1 MSDKT
6 IHIDEY
12 DSEAD
17 TCRKEVLPKL
27 YESQWTDDLILEQ
40 RTFTDGKIII
50 IGRKARRKKAKRFDY
65 LLRYSQN
72 FPIAIVE
79 AKKKYKSAADGI
91 QQAKDY
97 AQILGL
103 KFAYSTNGAEILE
116 FDFITGLETKISK
129 FPTPTELWERLNKVE
144 PIKPNV
150 QDILL
155 KPFYPTPG
163 KEVRYYQQIAINRAV
178 KAILEGKKRVL
189 LTLATGTGKT
199 TVAFQII
206 YKLWNNRWNTK
217 EEHRR
222 PKVLFLADRSILVT
236 DPHAKD
242 FAVFGDARCLVP
254 EEGLPSSREIYF
266 STYQSLAEDNNRVGA
281 FRNLPRDFFDLI
293 VIDECHRGSAADDS
307 NWRIILDYF
316 QPAVHLGLTATPL
329 RDDNKDTYAYFGNPL
344 YTYSLKQ
351 GIEDGFLAPYLVHRV
366 VTEIDATGF
375 RPEEGQRDDFGELIP
390 DGIYTTPDFEN
401 SLSYLPR
408 TKAVAKHLYNYMVK
422 NGRFDKTIVF
432 CVNQEHADQFR
443 REFSN
448 LNKDL
453 VQQYPDYVV
462 RIVSEEGDIGKG
474 HLSKFMDIDEPIP
487 VVVTTSK
494 LLSTGVDVPTCKNIV
509 IFRMVNSMTEFRRE
523 FSNLNKDLVQQYPD
537 YVVRIVSEEGDIGKG
552 HLSKFMDI
560 DEPIPVVVTT
570 SKLLSTG
577 VDVPTCK
584 NIVIFRMVNSMTE
597 FKQIVGRGTRVRED
611 KEKLFFTI
619 LDYTGSATRNFA
631 DPDFDGEPP
640 LITEDEID
648 GDGNIINGGE
658 WIPNPP
664 TDEPGDW
671 EEDEGT
677 NNPPLEGE
685 GGEIRRKYYISEG
698 EVSIVGESVQI
709 LDASG
714 KLRTIQFTQYAK
726 EQIKTI
732 FPSVNDFR
740 SKWNDLQKRQ
750 HILDELE
757 NIGISIDQLM
767 EITKQQEADPFD
779 LICFVAFDLKPLT
792 RKQRAELLKKNK
804 PDFFAEYSDKAKQ
817 VLNMILEKYVEYGLN
832 QIRPDIISVEPIAQ
846 QGNPIEIVNEFGGID
861 QFKKAIEEL
870 QILLYDNAA

>member
-6 IHIDEY
+6 IHIDDH

-27 YESQWTDDLILEQ
+27 YDSQWTDELILEQ
-40 RTFTDGKIII
+40 RTFTDGKIIV

-79 AKKKYKSAADGI
+79 AKKKYKLAADGI

-103 KFAYSTNGAEILE
+103 KFAYSTNGTEILE

-129 FPTPTELWERLNKVE
+129 YPTPTELWNRLNQAE
-144 PIKPNV
+144 PIKTE
-150 QDILL
+150 ILETFL
-155 KPFYPTPG
+155 KPFLPIPN
-163 KEVRYYQQIAINRAV
+163 KPERYYQTIAINRAV
-178 KAILEGKKRVL
+178 KAVLEGKKRAL

-199 TVAFQII
+199 TIAFQII

-217 EEHRR
+217 GEHRK
-222 PKVLFLADRSILVT
+222 PKILFLADRSILVS

-254 EEGLPSSREIYF
+254 EEGLPSSREVYF
-266 STYQSLAEDNNRVGA
+266 STYQSLAEDSNRTGA
-281 FRNLPRDFFDLI
+281 FRKLPRDFFDLI
-293 VIDECHRGSAADDS
+293 LIDECHRGSATDDS
-307 NWRIILDYF
+307 NWRAVLDYF
-316 QPAVHLGLTATPL
+316 NTSVQIGLTATPL

-344 YTYSLKQ
+344 YIYSLKQ

-366 VTEIDATGF
+366 VTETDATGF
-375 RPEEGQRDDFGELIP
+375 RPEDGQLDDNGELIP

-401 SLSYLPR
+401 TLSYLPR
-408 TKAVAKHLYNYMVK
+408 TKAVVKHLYNFMVK
-422 NGRFDKTIVF
+422 YGRFDKTIVF

-443 REFSN
+443 REISN
-448 LNKDL
+448 LNTDL

-474 HLSKFMDIDEPIP
+474 HLGRFMDIDEPIP

-509 IFRMVNSMTEFRRE
+509 IFRT
-523 FSNLNKDLVQQYPD
+523 
-537 YVVRIVSEEGDIGKG
+537 I
-552 HLSKFMDI
+552 
-560 DEPIPVVVTT
+560 
-570 SKLLSTG
+570 
-577 VDVPTCK
+577 
-584 NIVIFRMVNSMTE
+584 NSMTE

-648 GDGNIINGGE
+648 GDGNVTG
-658 WIPNPP
+658 
-664 TDEPGDW
+664 
-671 EEDEGT
+671 
-677 NNPPLEGE
+677 
-685 GGEIRRKYYISEG
+685 GGEITPDPPPTGGNDDDWEDDDDTAEPPTGGGGGEPRRKFYVSEG
-698 EVSIVGESVQI
+698 TVSIVAESVQI
-709 LDASG
+709 LDANG
-714 KLRTIQFTQYAK
+714 KLRTVQFTQYAK
-726 EQIKTI
+726 EQITTM
-732 FPSVNDFR
+732 FPSMNDFR
-740 SKWNDLQKRQ
+740 SKWNDLQERQ

-757 NIGISIDQLM
+757 NNGISIDQLM
-767 EITKQQEADPFD
+767 EITKQKDVDPFD
-779 LICFVAFDLKPLT
+779 LLCFVAFDLKPLT
-792 RKQRAELLKKNK
+792 RKQRADLLKKNK
-804 PDFFAEYSDKAKQ
+804 PDFFAHYSERAKD
-817 VLNMILEKYVEYGLN
+817 VLNLILEKYVDYGLN

-846 QGNPIEIVNEFGGID
+846 QGNPIEIINEFGGMD
-861 QFKKAIEEL
+861 EFKKAISEL
-870 QILLYDNAA
+870 QTLLYAEAA

>member
-6 IHIDEY
+6 LHIDDH

-27 YESQWTDDLILEQ
+27 YESQWTDELILEQ
-40 RTFTDGKIII
+40 RTFTDGKIIV

-79 AKKKYKSAADGI
+79 AKKKYKLAADGI

-103 KFAYSTNGAEILE
+103 KFAYSTNGTEILE
-116 FDFITGLETKISK
+116 FDFITGLETKVSK
-129 FPTPTELWERLNKVE
+129 YPTPTELWNRLNQAE
-144 PIKPNV
+144 PIKTE
-150 QDILL
+150 ILETFL
-155 KPFYPTPG
+155 KPFLPIPN
-163 KEVRYYQQIAINRAV
+163 KPERYYQTIAINRAV
-178 KAILEGKKRVL
+178 KAVLVGKKRAL

-199 TVAFQII
+199 TIAFQII

-217 EEHRR
+217 GEHRR
-222 PKVLFLADRSILVT
+222 PKILFLADRSILVS

-254 EEGLPSSREIYF
+254 EEGLPSSREVYF
-266 STYQSLAEDNNRVGA
+266 STYQSLAEDSNRTGA
-281 FRNLPRDFFDLI
+281 FRKLPRDFFDLI
-293 VIDECHRGSAADDS
+293 LIDECHRGSATDDS
-307 NWRIILDYF
+307 NWRAVLDYF
-316 QPAVHLGLTATPL
+316 NSSVQIGLTATPL

-344 YTYSLKQ
+344 YIYSLKQ

-366 VTEIDATGF
+366 VTETDATGF
-375 RPEEGQRDDFGELIP
+375 RPEDGQLDDNGELIP

-401 SLSYLPR
+401 TLSYLPR
-408 TKAVAKHLYNYMVK
+408 TKAVVKHLYNFMVK
-422 NGRFDKTIVF
+422 YGRFDKTIVF

-443 REFSN
+443 REISN
-448 LNKDL
+448 LNTDL

-474 HLSKFMDIDEPIP
+474 HLGRFMDIDEPIP

-509 IFRMVNSMTEFRRE
+509 IFRT
-523 FSNLNKDLVQQYPD
+523 
-537 YVVRIVSEEGDIGKG
+537 I
-552 HLSKFMDI
+552 
-560 DEPIPVVVTT
+560 
-570 SKLLSTG
+570 
-577 VDVPTCK
+577 
-584 NIVIFRMVNSMTE
+584 NSMTE

-648 GDGNIINGGE
+648 GDGNIVDGDE
-658 WIPNPP
+658 WTPDP
-664 TDEPGDW
+664 TPDNNDDW
-671 EEDEGT
+671 EDEDDT
-677 NNPPLEGE
+677 GE
-685 GGEIRRKYYISEG
+685 PRGVNEPRQKYYITNG
-698 EVSIVGESVQI
+698 TVSIVAESVQI
-709 LDASG
+709 LDANG
-714 KLRTIQFTQYAK
+714 KLRTVQFTQYAK
-726 EQIKTI
+726 EQITTM
-732 FPSVNDFR
+732 FPSMNDFR
-740 SKWNDLQKRQ
+740 SKWNDLQERQ

-757 NIGISIDQLM
+757 KNGISIEQLM
-767 EITKQQEADPFD
+767 DITKQQDVDPFD
-779 LICFVAFDLKPLT
+779 LLCFVAFDLKPLT
-792 RKQRAELLKKNK
+792 RKQRADLLKKNK
-804 PDFFAEYSDKAKQ
+804 PDFFAHYSERAKD
-817 VLNMILEKYVEYGLN
+817 VLNLILEKYVDYGLN

-846 QGNPIEIVNEFGGID
+846 QGNPIEIVNEFGGMD
-861 QFKKAIEEL
+861 EFKKAISEL
-870 QILLYDNAA
+870 QTLLYAEAA

>member
-1 MSDKT
+1 MSDKI
-6 IHIDEY
+6 IHIDDH

-27 YESQWTDDLILEQ
+27 YESQWTDELILEQ
-40 RTFTDGKIII
+40 RTFTDGKIIV

-79 AKKKYKSAADGI
+79 AKKKYKLAADGI

-103 KFAYSTNGAEILE
+103 KFAYSTNGTEILE

-129 FPTPTELWERLNKVE
+129 YPTPTELWNRLNQAE
-144 PIKPNV
+144 PIKTE
-150 QDILL
+150 ILETFL
-155 KPFYPTPG
+155 KPFLPIPN
-163 KEVRYYQQIAINRAV
+163 KPERYYQTIAINRAV
-178 KAILEGKKRVL
+178 KAVLEGKKRAL

-199 TVAFQII
+199 TIAFQII

-217 EEHRR
+217 GEHRR
-222 PKVLFLADRSILVT
+222 PKILFLADRSILVS

-254 EEGLPSSREIYF
+254 EEGLPSSREVYF
-266 STYQSLAEDNNRVGA
+266 STYQSLAEDSNRTGA
-281 FRNLPRDFFDLI
+281 FRKLPRDFFDLI
-293 VIDECHRGSAADDS
+293 LIDECHRGSATDDS
-307 NWRIILDYF
+307 NWRAVLDYF
-316 QPAVHLGLTATPL
+316 NTSVQIGLTATPL

-344 YTYSLKQ
+344 YIYSLKQ

-366 VTEIDATGF
+366 VTETDATGF
-375 RPEEGQRDDFGELIP
+375 RPEDGQLDDNGELIP

-401 SLSYLPR
+401 TLSYLPR
-408 TKAVAKHLYNYMVK
+408 TKAVVKHLYNFMVK
-422 NGRFDKTIVF
+422 YGRFDKTIVF

-443 REFSN
+443 REISN
-448 LNKDL
+448 LNTDL

-474 HLSKFMDIDEPIP
+474 HLGRFMDIDEPIP

-509 IFRMVNSMTEFRRE
+509 IFRT
-523 FSNLNKDLVQQYPD
+523 
-537 YVVRIVSEEGDIGKG
+537 I
-552 HLSKFMDI
+552 
-560 DEPIPVVVTT
+560 
-570 SKLLSTG
+570 
-577 VDVPTCK
+577 
-584 NIVIFRMVNSMTE
+584 NSMTE

-648 GDGNIINGGE
+648 GDGNVTGGGE
-658 WIPNPP
+658 TKPDPSPTGGDDDWEDEDDTDDPP
-664 TDEPGDW
+664 TGGGGGEPRRKFYVT
-671 EEDEGT
+671 EGT
-677 NNPPLEGE
+677 
-685 GGEIRRKYYISEG
+685 
-698 EVSIVGESVQI
+698 VSIVAESVQI
-709 LDASG
+709 LDANG
-714 KLRTIQFTQYAK
+714 KLRTVQFTQYAK
-726 EQIKTI
+726 EQITTM
-732 FPSVNDFR
+732 FPSMNDFR
-740 SKWNDLQKRQ
+740 SKWNDLQERQ

-757 NIGISIDQLM
+757 NNGISIDQLM
-767 EITKQQEADPFD
+767 EITKQQDVDPFD
-779 LICFVAFDLKPLT
+779 LLCFVAFDLKPLT
-792 RKQRAELLKKNK
+792 RKQRADLLKKNK
-804 PDFFAEYSDKAKQ
+804 PDFFAHYSERAKD
-817 VLNMILEKYVEYGLN
+817 VLNLILEKYVDYGLN

-846 QGNPIEIVNEFGGID
+846 QGNPIEIVNEFGGMD
-861 QFKKAIEEL
+861 EFKKAISEL
-870 QILLYDNAA
+870 QTLLYAEAA

>member
-6 IHIDEY
+6 IHIDDH

-27 YESQWTDDLILEQ
+27 YDSQWTDELILEQ
-40 RTFTDGKIII
+40 RTFTDGKIIV

-79 AKKKYKSAADGI
+79 AKKKYKLAADGI

-103 KFAYSTNGAEILE
+103 KFAYSTNGTEILE

-129 FPTPTELWERLNKVE
+129 YPTPTELWNRLNQAE
-144 PIKPNV
+144 PIKTE
-150 QDILL
+150 ILETFL
-155 KPFYPTPG
+155 KPFLPIPN
-163 KEVRYYQQIAINRAV
+163 KPERYYQTIAINRAV
-178 KAILEGKKRVL
+178 KAVLEGKKRAL

-199 TVAFQII
+199 TIAFQII

-217 EEHRR
+217 GEHRR
-222 PKVLFLADRSILVT
+222 PKILFLADRSILVS

-254 EEGLPSSREIYF
+254 EEGLPSSREVYF
-266 STYQSLAEDNNRVGA
+266 STYQSLAEDSNRTGA
-281 FRNLPRDFFDLI
+281 FRKLPRDFFDLI
-293 VIDECHRGSAADDS
+293 LIDECHRGSATDDS
-307 NWRIILDYF
+307 NWRAVLDYF
-316 QPAVHLGLTATPL
+316 NTSVQIGLTATPL

-344 YTYSLKQ
+344 YIYSLKQ

-366 VTEIDATGF
+366 VTEMDATGF
-375 RPEEGQRDDFGELIP
+375 RPEDGQLDDNGELIP

-401 SLSYLPR
+401 TLSYLPR
-408 TKAVAKHLYNYMVK
+408 TKAVVKHLYNFMVK
-422 NGRFDKTIVF
+422 YGRFDKTIVF

-443 REFSN
+443 REISN
-448 LNKDL
+448 LNTDL

-474 HLSKFMDIDEPIP
+474 HLGRFMDIDEPIP

-509 IFRMVNSMTEFRRE
+509 IFRT
-523 FSNLNKDLVQQYPD
+523 
-537 YVVRIVSEEGDIGKG
+537 I
-552 HLSKFMDI
+552 
-560 DEPIPVVVTT
+560 
-570 SKLLSTG
+570 
-577 VDVPTCK
+577 
-584 NIVIFRMVNSMTE
+584 NSMTE

-648 GDGNIINGGE
+648 GDGNVTGGGE
-658 WIPNPP
+658 TTPDPP
-664 TDEPGDW
+664 PTGGDDDWEDDDDTDEPPTGGGSG
-671 EEDEGT
+671 ETRRKFYVTEGT
-677 NNPPLEGE
+677 
-685 GGEIRRKYYISEG
+685 
-698 EVSIVGESVQI
+698 VSIVAESVHI
-709 LDASG
+709 LDANG
-714 KLRTIQFTQYAK
+714 KLRTVQFTQYAK
-726 EQIKTI
+726 EQITTM
-732 FPSVNDFR
+732 FPSMNDFR
-740 SKWNDLQKRQ
+740 SKWNDLQERQ

-757 NIGISIDQLM
+757 NNGISIEQLM
-767 EITKQQEADPFD
+767 EITKQQDVDPFD
-779 LICFVAFDLKPLT
+779 LLCFVAFDLKPMT
-792 RKQRAELLKKNK
+792 RKQRADLLKKNK
-804 PDFFAEYSDKAKQ
+804 PDFFAHYSERAKD
-817 VLNMILEKYVEYGLN
+817 VLNLILEKYVDYGLN

-846 QGNPIEIVNEFGGID
+846 QGNPIEIVNEFGGMD
-861 QFKKAIEEL
+861 EFKKAINEL
-870 QILLYDNAA
+870 QTLLYAEAA

>member
-129 FPTPTELWERLNKVE
+129 FPTPTELWERLNRVE

-266 STYQSLAEDNNRVGA
+266 STYQSLAEDSNRVGA

-366 VTEIDATGF
+366 VTEVDATGF

-448 LNKDL
+448 LN
-453 VQQYPDYVV
+453 Q
-462 RIVSEEGDIGKG
+462 
-474 HLSKFMDIDEPIP
+474 
-487 VVVTTSK
+487 
-494 LLSTGVDVPTCKNIV
+494 
-509 IFRMVNSMTEFRRE
+509 
-523 FSNLNKDLVQQYPD
+523 DLVQQYPD

-648 GDGNIINGGE
+648 GDGNIIDGGE

-664 TDEPGDW
+664 TNEPDDL
-671 EEDEGT
+671 EDDDDN
-677 NNPPLEGE
+677 NNPPQGEE
-685 GGEIRRKYYISEG
+685 GGEPRKKYYISEG
-698 EVSIVGESVQI
+698 EVSIVAESVQI

-726 EQIKTI
+726 EQIKTM

>member
-1 MSDKT
+1 MSEPI
-6 IHIDEY
+6 IHINEHE
-12 DSEAD
+12 SEAD

-27 YESQWTDDLILEQ
+27 YASSWTDELILEQ
-40 RTFTDGKIII
+40 RTFTDGKIIV
-50 IGRKARRKKAKRFDY
+50 IGRKAKRQKAKRFDY

-79 AKKKYKSAADGI
+79 AKKKYKSAADGL

-97 AQILGL
+97 AQTLGL
-103 KFAYSTNGAEILE
+103 KFAYSTNGSEIIE
-116 FDFITGLETKISK
+116 FDFITGLETQISK
-129 FPTPTELWERLNKVE
+129 FPTPQELWNRLNQAE
-144 PIKPNV
+144 PIKPEV
-150 QDILL
+150 QETFL
-155 KPFYPTPG
+155 KPFFATAG
-163 KEVRYYQQIAINRAV
+163 KEVRYYQRIAINSAV

-217 EEHRR
+217 GEHRR

-242 FAVFGDARCLVP
+242 FAVFGNARCLVP

-266 STYQSLAEDNNRVGA
+266 STYQSLAEDGNRVGA

-293 VIDECHRGSAADDS
+293 VIDECHRGSASDES
-307 NWRIILDYF
+307 NWRVILDYF
-316 QPAVHLGLTATPL
+316 NTSVQVGLTATPL
-329 RDDNKDTYAYFGNPL
+329 RDENKDTYAYFGNPL
-344 YTYSLKQ
+344 YIYSLKQ

-366 VTEIDATGF
+366 VTEVDATGF
-375 RPEEGQRDDFGELIP
+375 RPEEGQLDDNGELIP

-408 TKAVAKHLYNYMVK
+408 TKAVAKHLHDFMQK

-443 REFSN
+443 REISN
-448 LNKDL
+448 LNTDL

-474 HLSKFMDIDEPIP
+474 HLSKFMDIDEEIP
-487 VVVTTSK
+487 VIVTTSK

-509 IFRMVNSMTEFRRE
+509 
-523 FSNLNKDLVQQYPD
+523 L
-537 YVVRIVSEEGDIGKG
+537 
-552 HLSKFMDI
+552 
-560 DEPIPVVVTT
+560 
-570 SKLLSTG
+570 
-577 VDVPTCK
+577 
-584 NIVIFRMVNSMTE
+584 FRMVNSMTE

-648 GDGNIINGGE
+648 GEGNIIDGNE
-658 WIPNPP
+658 WIPDPP
-664 TDEPGDW
+664 TDEPDDW
-671 EEDEGT
+671 EDDDDDTDE
-677 NNPPLEGE
+677 PPTGGG
-685 GGEIRRKYYISEG
+685 GGEPRRKYYISEG
-698 EVSIVGESVQI
+698 EVSVVAESVQI
-709 LDASG
+709 LGADG

-726 EQIKTI
+726 EQITTL
-732 FPSVNDFR
+732 FPSVDELR
-740 SKWNDLQKRQ
+740 SKWNDLQQRQ

-757 NIGISIDQLM
+757 NNGISIDQLM
-767 EITKQQEADPFD
+767 EVTKQQDVDSFD
-779 LICFVAFDLKPLT
+779 LLCFVAFDLKPLT
-792 RKQRAELLKKNK
+792 RKQRADLLKKDK
-804 PDFFAEYSDKAKQ
+804 PDFFTHYSKKARE
-817 VLNMILEKYVEYGLN
+817 VLNMILEKYVYYGLN

-861 QFKKAIEEL
+861 EFKKAIEEL
-870 QILLYDNAA
+870 QTLLYAEAA